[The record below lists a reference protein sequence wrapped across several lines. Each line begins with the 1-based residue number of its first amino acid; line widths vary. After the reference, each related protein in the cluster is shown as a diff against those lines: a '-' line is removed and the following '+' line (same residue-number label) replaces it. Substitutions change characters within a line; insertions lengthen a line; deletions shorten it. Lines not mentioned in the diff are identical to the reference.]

1 MAARTVN
8 NFINGEW
15 VPPSTSQYIDVI
27 APASGAA
34 IAQVANSG
42 AQVSRWLRDAE
53 EKDPRMQRLP
63 AACICAAHVAGCCA
77 ARGLASSV
85 CFLAVHFAS

>member
-15 VPPSTSQYIDVI
+15 VPPSTSQYIDVVS
-27 APASGAA
+27 PASGAA

-42 AQVSRWLRDAE
+42 AQVSL
-53 EKDPRMQRLP
+53 
-63 AACICAAHVAGCCA
+63 
-77 ARGLASSV
+77 LASRRRGEGPAHAAAAT
-85 CFLAVHFAS
+85 AVYSCTTRC